1 MITSAKKQFIG
12 NINRVI
18 FDDECDYE
26 MAMELLLTIEHHFG
40 ECYSR
45 LFVEWLQQKIKTT
58 DDDINLR
65 IADTFLLSA
74 TRLTGIPLL
83 TVYRKHIIEHRYE
96 KIITQKEL
104 VDKRLTEHIFL
115 QEMLN
120 DMIRYS
126 NNQLRYTLAENEV
139 EKIISVVNE
148 HWENKPIRHISQTMA
163 KKLDTISFYYEDLL
177 SYLKEEN
184 ASKQVADRIADTIN
198 PMLVTELDT
207 YDTKKI
213 TDSLIKEFED
223 KPFTALPT
231 TQVVNVLVKA
241 VTDNV
246 KKG

>member
-1 MITSAKKQFIG
+1 MNDINKLQKAIEWLENKKGI
-12 NINRVI
+12 
-18 FDDECDYE
+18 
-26 MAMELLLTIEHHFG
+26 LTILMLISITVAIVIATPFSFIWEK
-40 ECYSR
+40 
-45 LFVEWLQQKIKTT
+45 LPPVAIFVAITYIST
-58 DDDINLR
+58 I
-65 IADTFLLSA
+65 LLSV

-115 QEMLN
+115 QETLN

-163 KKLDTISFYYEDLL
+163 KKLDTISFYYADLL
-177 SYLKEEN
+177 RYLKEEN
-184 ASKQVADRIADTIN
+184 ASKQVTDRIADEIN
-198 PMLVTELDT
+198 PVLMNELDS
-207 YDTKKI
+207 YNVKAI

-231 TQVVNVLVKA
+231 TQVVDVLVKA
-241 VTDNV
+241 VTDNI

>member
-1 MITSAKKQFIG
+1 MT
-12 NINRVI
+12 NINKL
-18 FDDECDYE
+18 YK
-26 MAMELLLTIEHHFG
+26 TIE
-40 ECYSR
+40 
-45 LFVEWLQQKIKTT
+45 WLKNKRTVLTWLMI
-58 DDDINLR
+58 IS
-65 IADTFLLSA
+65 IAASIVIATPLKFMLKNTPPVAIFMAITYISTILLSA
-74 TRLTGIPLL
+74 TRLTGVPLL

-104 VDKRLTEHIFL
+104 ICTRLTEHNYL
-115 QEMLN
+115 QERLN
-120 DMIRYS
+120 DMMRYS
-126 NNQLRYTLAENEV
+126 NNQLRYTIAENEV
-139 EKIISVVNE
+139 RKLISVTNE
-148 HWENKPIRHISQTMA
+148 YWENKPIYNISQKIT
-163 KKLDTISFYYEDLL
+163 KELKTLLSYYKDLI

-198 PMLVTELDT
+198 PMLVNELDT

-231 TQVVNVLVKA
+231 TRVIDVLVKA